1 MQPSLKIVSAG
12 ALAMAFSLI
21 SLPIAMAADK
31 EKADK
36 SASRQPA
43 AASVSE
49 EVTVKCG
56 ENTLAGVLHLPK
68 TKAPHPAVI
77 FIHGS
82 GPMDRTRG
90 GSYQPIW
97 ERFLEAGFACL
108 SWDKPGIGASTTPG
122 GRYRDQSFYQ
132 RASELRRALDFLKA
146 RRDIDPK
153 RIGCWG
159 ISQAGWIMPMVAS
172 RTKDI
177 AFMIAVSCP
186 GQTGVEQQAYLL
198 RCRAL
203 DQGETEETA
212 NQTAVFARLTNK
224 LLPNPAP
231 PEAFWKHLE
240 GGNPEYVHAKQG
252 PALDGSMLIDPAP
265 LLERTAC
272 PVLAIFGTKD
282 RIVDPDA
289 SAKVYE
295 RAFAKSEIRNLTI
308 KMFPDADHGIM
319 IKTPAAKDKKV
330 QERSL
335 APGYLDAMVDWL
347 KQLPAAKAPKE

>member
-1 MQPSLKIVSAG
+1 MKSWLPFMLAIF
-12 ALAMAFSLI
+12 LAMACLLSP
-21 SLPIAMAADK
+21 LPIATAADK
-31 EKADK
+31 EKTDK

-43 AASVSE
+43 AAASSE
-49 EVTVKCG
+49 EITFKCG

-68 TKAPHPAVI
+68 TKGPYPAIV

-82 GPMDRTRG
+82 GPTDRSSRG
-90 GSYQPIW
+90 YYDPMW

-122 GRYRDQSFYQ
+122 GRYRQQSFYQ
-132 RASELRRALDFLKA
+132 RASELRLAVDLLKA

-186 GQTGVEQQAYLL
+186 GQTAVEQSAYLM

-203 DQGETEETA
+203 DQGETEEKA
-212 NQTAVFARLTNK
+212 NQAASFTRLSNL
-224 LLPNPAP
+224 LLPKPAP

-240 GGNPEYVHAKQG
+240 GGNPDYVHAKTG
-252 PALDGSMLIDPAP
+252 AEWDGSMLIEPAP
-265 LLERTAC
+265 LLERITC
-272 PVLAIFGTKD
+272 PVLAIFGSKD
-282 RIVDPDA
+282 RKVDPGA

-295 RAFAKSEIRNLTI
+295 KSFEKSGNRNLTI
-308 KMFPDADHGIM
+308 KTFPDADHELFVV
-319 IKTPAAKDKKV
+319 KTPPVKDKKA
-330 QERSL
+330 QDWAL
-335 APGYLDAMVDWL
+335 APGYLDAMTDWL
-347 KQLPAAKAPKE
+347 KQLPAAKAKD